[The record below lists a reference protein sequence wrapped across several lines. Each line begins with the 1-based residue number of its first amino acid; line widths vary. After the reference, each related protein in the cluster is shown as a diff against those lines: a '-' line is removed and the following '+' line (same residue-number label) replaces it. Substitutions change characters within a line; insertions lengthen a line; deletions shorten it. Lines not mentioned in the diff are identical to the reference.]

1 MTNLS
6 SEYSTHWK
14 DLGTVLVY
22 QTPDFQFHSSV
33 IITEF
38 EDCLIKRL
46 AGKKMYHSIN
56 PKSISLHDDEF
67 VKKIREESK
76 DLSIVIISNQISTN
90 KLIID
95 MIKSKLEQFIKI
107 HKIPILAMFAL
118 KPNRLSKPHT
128 GLWTLLNAYYR
139 SKGKTQIQK
148 SCIVSDFGGCI
159 TENVRKNGDVTVS
172 TSISDVDRAFAT
184 NIGVPFYTIKE
195 YLNPHIT
202 ERFTWNNKSLSP
214 ELRKMYIETLS
225 KYKNPNIF
233 AKLAELGESD
243 GYMILIYGAPCSG
256 KTTLAKELISKWR
269 SSEYGKRHAIKRL
282 GRDKYSKTRRI
293 TLAKKLLADHITVI
307 IDGDCHNV
315 LLRSPFEQIANE
327 LKIPILYIE
336 VNPSIDFAYIF
347 NHVAVETSQDE
358 EKILYS
364 DREYFIYKS
373 NNSRPADTILYAPII
388 KQTEQIMNYRY

>member
-6 SEYSTHWK
+6 SEYSSYWK
-14 DLGTVLVY
+14 DLGTALVY
-22 QTPDFQFHSSV
+22 QTPDFQFHSSI

-38 EDCLIKRL
+38 EECLIKKL
-46 AGKKMYHSIN
+46 TGQKLYHPIN
-56 PKSISLHDDEF
+56 PKSISLYNEEF

-90 KLIID
+90 KLNID

-107 HKIPILAMFAL
+107 YKIPILAMFSL
-118 KPNRLSKPHT
+118 KSNRLAKPHT

-139 SKGKTQIQK
+139 TKGKTQIQK
-148 SCIVSDFGGCI
+148 SCFISDFGGSI
-159 TENVRKNGDVTVS
+159 TENVRKNGDVTITTSVS
-172 TSISDVDRAFAT
+172 DIDRAFAT
-184 NIGVPFYTIKE
+184 NIGIPFYTIKE
-195 YLNPHIT
+195 YLNPSIT

-214 ELRKMYIETLS
+214 ELRKIYVETLS

-243 GYMILIYGAPCSG
+243 SYMILIYGAPCSG
-256 KTTLAKELISKWR
+256 KTTLAKELITKWR
-269 SSEYGKRHAIKRL
+269 ASEYGKRHAIKRL
-282 GRDKYSKTRRI
+282 GRDKYTKARRV
-293 TLAKKLLADHITVI
+293 TLAKKLLTDHITVI

-315 LLRSPFEQIANE
+315 LLRTPFENIANE
-327 LKIPILYIE
+327 LKIPILHVE

-358 EKILYS
+358 EKVLYS

-373 NNSRPADTILYAPII
+373 NNSRPANAVLYAPII
-388 KQTEQIMNYRY
+388 KQTEQIMTYRY